1 MITKKSKFVAILIV
15 LSFIMGGAAGIIGSG
30 FHISSGNGLSEIP
43 NSRQTSPSK
52 LISRPLSL
60 NTINQ
65 PFNFLKESEIYQKSS
80 GNGNYIHTPQTGI
93 TTYNVEVHLLNFN
106 SRMVQSWTIVL
117 QPTDNPQAT
126 CSESSSQSY
135 LNYSLAPGSY
145 FYYIELSNNS
155 NYESQFI
162 TLKSVN
168 GTFTVS
174 ANMNLTINLPQL
186 YVSTFTFSTNL
197 GSSETFE
204 EALFLY
210 DQSNGNKIEVTYTNG
225 SSYSVFT
232 LAPHIIVVNGTFGV
246 NASLNL
252 KTVKTTLNVSGENA
266 LEDINFYTYYKIDLA
281 IENISYSNSL
291 GLRLSNGSSYTCINT
306 ATGSSE
312 FTNLSF
318 PSMYFPRGVINTS
331 ILTGPF
337 NNLGVV
343 TTEKMVY
350 NLQLAITGQENLTV
364 SLSRLEKF
372 QIPVKSQK
380 SISMQIQSFSGYMF
394 VVQYSNSSF
403 NGNLDFDMVPGEA
416 YFSINYNYYSYY
428 TATYDE
434 INTASNI
441 SLNFINVTLSFSNG
455 LKNGTLGAN
464 LFGSKITALTPF
476 YFSSVSSANNPGNTI
491 IINVIDETQYVLLS
505 EMNSTISYSKFI
517 MINPS
522 LESSYVVSQPDFC
535 YLPINIG
542 NEPSN
547 SSSIVTLTHENNT
560 SNFIGHSFQS
570 SGIEWIAGIFG
581 RDLANVQ
588 STLSTGET
596 FSYSIPVQVK
606 SGETIDITIPTLQS
620 FKITIN
626 NIPEFLKLSQSS
638 SFMHISLV
646 FDSYERFT
654 LSNIVPSQNI
664 STNVSTAEITL
675 NPQNQYEIYL
685 PYGTYY
691 SQILIDFFIF
701 SLSVIDLPNASFVQG
716 ASYSFNFPQIAF
728 VPVEESGINLASS
741 FVTASGQNY
750 CSFSLP
756 LFIFGAQFSMLSNN
770 IYSITPVDTILLVE
784 NNTLVT
790 VTSTSLVQ
798 GIYVTP
804 AIQSSYVSEVAIFSI
819 NLSPTNIK
827 TYNLEFREKGLPS
840 GTVWKV
846 SVVND
851 TSGKTYNLSS
861 NTQII
866 SAYLPNGSYSYNV
879 TEISGYNITNSS
891 GSITIKGTNIT
902 ENITFTPIQRPLK
915 LYGVTFTET
924 GLPSGTKWSVTL
936 NGSSLSSTSSSISFK
951 EANGS
956 YTYSVSSIS
965 GYTITN
971 STGTVTVNGNNI
983 TVRITFTS
991 VKTPFVE
998 KYNVTFTE
1006 TGLPSGKSWSV
1017 TLNGSTVTS
1026 TTSTITFTEPNG
1038 TYSYSIGS
1046 VSGYT
1051 VSKSTGPV
1059 TVNGNNITVSITFSS
1074 TSSSPP
1080 AKQPSSGISSTELY
1094 AIIGAVVAVA
1104 AIAIAILFLVRRK

>member
-1 MITKKSKFVAILIV
+1 MFTKKSKFVAIVIV
-15 LSFIMGGAAGIIGSG
+15 LSFITGGAAGIIGSG

-43 NSRQTSPSK
+43 NSSQMPHSK
-52 LISRPLSL
+52 LISRPLSI

-65 PFNFLKESEIYQKSS
+65 PFNFLKGSEIYHKGS

-106 SRMVQSWTIVL
+106 SKLVQSWTIVL
-117 QPTDNPQAT
+117 EPTDNPQAT

-155 NYESQFI
+155 NYESQFL

-174 ANMNLTINLPQL
+174 AKMNLTINLPQL
-186 YVSTFTFSTNL
+186 YVGTFTFSTNL
-197 GSSETFE
+197 VSSETFE

-210 DQSNGNKIEVTYTNG
+210 DQSNGNKIEVTYLNG

-232 LAPHIIVVNGTFGV
+232 IAPHIIVVNGTFGV

-252 KTVKTTLNVSGENA
+252 KIVKTTLNVNGENVM
-266 LEDINFYTYYKIDLA
+266 ENINFYTYYKNDLK

-291 GLRLSNGSSYTCINT
+291 GLRLSNGSSYTCIN
-306 ATGSSE
+306 AVTGSSE
-312 FTNLSF
+312 FNNLSF
-318 PSMYFPRGVINTS
+318 PSMYLPRGVINTS

-337 NNLGVV
+337 NNLGVA

-380 SISMQIQSFSGYMF
+380 SILMQIQSFNGYMF

-416 YFSINYNYYSYY
+416 YFSIHYTYYSYN

-441 SLNFINVTLSFSNG
+441 SLNFVNVTLSFSNG
-455 LKNGTLGAN
+455 LKNGTVGAN
-464 LFGSKITALTPF
+464 LFGSKISALTPF
-476 YFSSVSSANNPGNTI
+476 YFSSGFSASNPGNTI
-491 IINVIDETQYVLLS
+491 IINAIDETQYVLLT
-505 EMNSTISYSKFI
+505 EVNSTISYSKFI

-547 SSSIVTLTHENNT
+547 SSSIITLTHENNT
-560 SNFIGHSFQS
+560 SDFIGHSFQS
-570 SGIEWIAGIFG
+570 SGKEWIAGILG

-596 FSYSIPVQVK
+596 FSYSTSVQVQ
-606 SGETIDITIPTLQS
+606 SGETIDITIPTLQG

-626 NIPEFLKLSQSS
+626 NIPEFLKLSQTS
-638 SFMHISLV
+638 SFVHLSLV
-646 FDSYERFT
+646 FDSYERFS

-664 STNVSTAEITL
+664 SANVSTAEITL

-691 SQILIDFFIF
+691 SQILINFFIF

-728 VPVEESGINLASS
+728 VPVEESGINLAGS
-741 FVTASGQNY
+741 FVTASGQDY
-750 CSFSLP
+750 CSISLP
-756 LFIFGAQFSMLSNN
+756 SFIFGSEFSMLSNN
-770 IYSITPVDTILLVE
+770 IYSIKPVETILLVE

-804 AIQSSYVSEVAIFSI
+804 AIQSSYVSEVAIFNI

-861 NTQII
+861 NTQNI
-866 SAYLPNGSYSYNV
+866 SAYLPNGTYSYNV
-879 TEISGYNITNSS
+879 SEISGYNITNSS

-902 ENITFTPIQRPLK
+902 ENIMFTPIQKPLK

-924 GLPSGTKWSVTL
+924 GLPSGTKWSVNL
-936 NGSSLSSTSSSISFK
+936 NGESLSSTNSTITFSMT
-951 EANGS
+951 NGS
-956 YTYSVSSIS
+956 YTYKV
-965 GYTITN
+965 
-971 STGTVTVNGNNI
+971 GN
-983 TVRITFTS
+983 
-991 VKTPFVE
+991 
-998 KYNVTFTE
+998 
-1006 TGLPSGKSWSV
+1006 
-1017 TLNGSTVTS
+1017 
-1026 TTSTITFTEPNG
+1026 
-1038 TYSYSIGS
+1038 
-1046 VSGYT
+1046 VSGYN
-1051 VSKSTGPV
+1051 VSNPSGSLK
-1059 TVNGNNITVSITFSS
+1059 VNGKNVNVNITFSS

-1080 AKQPSSGISSTELY
+1080 AKTIPVSYNY
-1094 AIIGAVVAVA
+1094 AYIIVAVIAIA
-1104 AIAIAILFLVRRK
+1104 AIATVILFSIRRK